1 MGKVR
6 RRTQKKSYRRNKS
19 VSSKRRSV
27 SKLNKKQNISMG
39 GWQGNKK
46 SKKNKK
52 LNKQSG
58 GGWGSPKV
66 YQPEMVG
73 GWGGSESE
81 NESSKQNGSEQFK
94 KGKYSR
100 NFSLEGS
107 NIQTGGWGGS
117 RTRVYDVNSG
127 RTSLVRKYF
136 KKHFH

>member
-6 RRTQKKSYRRNKS
+6 RRTQKKSSRRNKS

-27 SKLNKKQNISMG
+27 SKLNKKQNNPSS
-39 GWQGNKK
+39 GWQGATK

-73 GWGGSESE
+73 GWGE
-81 NESSKQNGSEQFK
+81 NESQQNTENRKTSKYLKNYDLQKS
-94 KGKYSR
+94 
-100 NFSLEGS
+100 SL
-107 NIQTGGWGGS
+107 QTGGWGGS
-117 RTRVYDVNSG
+117 RTTVYDVNSG